1 MFNFHKTI
9 PVGVAKEDQMLAKQQ
24 KIKHIKIQKKFI
36 KERLK
41 YVAKDGNP
49 AYRYVGQV
57 LPEVIDYFRNEG
69 YNVERITSDTLKA
82 KTIGLPV
89 YLFTISDD
97 VVLTDE
103 ELKQADKFKESIVDK
118 LRRFFYRH

>member
-49 AYRYVGQV
+49 AYRYVAQV